1 MYQPT
6 IKCLLS
12 YMYPLHLL
20 GYIEGVLYQSVNI
33 IYLVRDREFVSRAIA
48 KKFDLDMHTSQS
60 RVIMSYFLPVH
71 D

>member
-20 GYIEGVLYQSVNI
+20 GYIEGVLYHLVNI
-33 IYLVRDREFVSRAIA
+33 IYLVRDREYVSRAIA
-48 KKFDLDMHTSQS
+48 VKIDLDMNASQS
-60 RVIMSYFLPVH
+60 L
-71 D
+71 